1 MAKKVMV
8 KMVRGPHGDD
18 PRTWLIGP
26 PFLPE
31 GYALGPDP
39 VAVSEAAAEVLLNPE
54 NEEQMRGRVFVRV
67 GGEPATV
74 VATTPA
80 ELEPSVA
87 VATTAPATVLKG
99 TNGPAG
105 GHR

>member
-1 MAKKVMV
+1 MPKKVMV

-31 GYALGPDP
+31 GYALGPEP

-54 NEEQMRGRVFVRV
+54 NEEAMRGRVFVRV
-67 GGEPATV
+67 GGEPAT
-74 VATTPA
+74 ATTTADPEPA
-80 ELEPSVA
+80 APTPS
-87 VATTAPATVLKG
+87 TVLKG
-99 TNGPAG
+99 TNGPA
-105 GHR
+105 HR